1 MKSGNVFVAVAGIAA
16 FAWAPAYATEP
27 GGSAA
32 QTKAGALIGASAAM
46 PPPGIYMFNQVFTY
60 QANLAGPITNAIG
73 NKTGVQAAV
82 DVQGFVF
89 VPGWSFLGATYDAV
103 IAQPFVQQSIGS
115 PLDAQ
120 AAGMHNTYIVPGELS
135 WKLADSGF
143 YIKTGLGIYVPD
155 GTVNGPGGLGNIGSP
170 YYTFQPELIA
180 SYLKDGWNLTAAVYE
195 EFNTANSITGYKTG
209 DILHADFTATKTIG
223 KWTFGPVAYY
233 EGQVSND
240 TSSAYYG
247 YALGTQRFNVW
258 AAGALIGYDF
268 GPANLTVWATDEL
281 SAKASGATVV
291 GGIDESA
298 VSQGFTAFATL
309 SYRLWGPEESPSPR
323 KPLIYK

>member
-1 MKSGNVFVAVAGIAA
+1 
-16 FAWAPAYATEP
+16 
-27 GGSAA
+27 
-32 QTKAGALIGASAAM
+32 
-46 PPPGIYMFNQVFTY
+46 
-60 QANLAGPITNAIG
+60 
-73 NKTGVQAAV
+73 
-82 DVQGFVF
+82 
-89 VPGWSFLGATYDAV
+89 
-103 IAQPFVQQSIGS
+103 
-115 PLDAQ
+115 
-120 AAGMHNTYIVPGELS
+120 
-135 WKLADSGF
+135 
-143 YIKTGLGIYVPD
+143 
-155 GTVNGPGGLGNIGSP
+155 
-170 YYTFQPELIA
+170 
-180 SYLKDGWNLTAAVYE
+180 LKDGWNLTAAFYE
-195 EFNTANSITGYKTG
+195 EFNTANSITGYRTG

-309 SYRLWGPEESPSPR
+309 DYRLWGPEESPSPQ
-323 KPLIYK
+323 KPSIYK